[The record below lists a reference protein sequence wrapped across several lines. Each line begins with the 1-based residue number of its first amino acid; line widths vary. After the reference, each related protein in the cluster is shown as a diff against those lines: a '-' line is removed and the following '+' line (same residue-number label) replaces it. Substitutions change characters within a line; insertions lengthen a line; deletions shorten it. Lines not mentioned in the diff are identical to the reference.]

1 MGHYFHVMLS
11 DAHFDQT
18 HWWDKPTD
26 GQTHW
31 RTNPLTKPIIL
42 SKLSKSGL
50 SQCVFP
56 KGCDI
61 QSHRC
66 VEHVQLDEVK
76 TFEVAH
82 GRPKTK
88 SSVAGKIQAHLL
100 RNS

>member
-1 MGHYFHVMLS
+1 MRIS
-11 DAHFDQT
+11 I
-18 HWWDKPTD
+18 KPIDGTD
-26 GQTHW
+26 
-31 RTNPLTKPIIL
+31 PLTKPIIL
-42 SKLSKSGL
+42 SKLSKPGL

-82 GRPKTK
+82 GRPTTK
-88 SSVAGKIQAHLL
+88 SSVAGKSKHIYIIYWGIPKPPSMIIYGGILWI
-100 RNS
+100 SMV